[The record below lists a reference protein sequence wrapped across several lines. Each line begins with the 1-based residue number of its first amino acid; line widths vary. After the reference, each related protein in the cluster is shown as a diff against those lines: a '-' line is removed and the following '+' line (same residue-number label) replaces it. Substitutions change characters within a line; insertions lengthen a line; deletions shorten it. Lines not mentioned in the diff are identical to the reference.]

1 MIRPLTLCAAIWLT
15 IGAVWTQGHAAP
27 AQVDAERSAITDVW
41 FGSTR
46 IDLYLSQG
54 VPFRLFTLDA
64 PPRLVLDFQEVDWT
78 GLHAEQV
85 LDSERVRQVRFG
97 DYVPGWSRMVLEL
110 DGPMSVSLADM
121 AVEAD
126 TGGAH
131 LTVRLQP
138 ETAEAF
144 AAGAGARH
152 DPRWD
157 LPPPADLPAVPERG
171 PDAPLVVVLDP
182 GHGGLDPGAETETVN
197 EKTLMLTF
205 ARELRDVLMRS
216 GGFEVVLTRDADRF
230 VSLEQRVSIAHQ
242 AGADV
247 FLSLHA
253 DALAE
258 GLAHG
263 ATVHVLARDA
273 SDAASARL
281 AERHDRA
288 DLLSGV
294 DLSETDDEVTGV
306 LLDLARQETQPRTE
320 ALANDL
326 LRSMAAAGGPM
337 NNRPLRRA
345 AFSVL
350 KAADIPSVLIE
361 IGFLSSPR
369 DLRNLQ
375 NPAWRAGMA
384 LGLRN
389 GLQAWRDADVALQP
403 LIRQ

>member
-1 MIRPLTLCAAIWLT
+1 MIRPLILFAAIWLE
-15 IGAVWTQGHAAP
+15 IGMAQAGDLGGHAR
-27 AQVDAERSAITDVW
+27 VDAERSRITDAW
-41 FGSTR
+41 FKSAQ

-64 PPRLVLDFQEVDWT
+64 PPRLVLDLQEADWT
-78 GLHAEQV
+78 GLRPERF
-85 LDSERVRQVRFG
+85 LDSERVTQVRFG
-97 DYVPGWSRMVLEL
+97 DYLLGWSRLVLEL
-110 DGPMSVSLADM
+110 DGPMSVSRADM
-121 AVEAD
+121 TLGD
-126 TGGAH
+126 GTGGAH

-138 ETAEAF
+138 ETPEAF
-144 AAGAGARH
+144 AAGAGAPL

-157 LPPPADLPAVPERG
+157 LPPPAEIPAVPPRG
-171 PDAPLVVVLDP
+171 PNAPLVVVLDP
-182 GHGGLDPGAETETVN
+182 GHGGLDPGAETDTVN

-205 ARELRDVLMRS
+205 ARELRDLLERS
-216 GGFEVVLTRDADRF
+216 GGFHVVLTRDTDRF

-242 AGADV
+242 MGADV

-258 GLAHG
+258 GMAHG

-273 SDAASARL
+273 SDSASARL

-288 DLLSGV
+288 DLLSGI
-294 DLSETDDEVTGV
+294 DLSDADDEVTGV
-306 LLDLARQETQPRTE
+306 LLDLARQETRPRTE
-320 ALANDL
+320 ALAKEL
-326 LRSMAAAGGPM
+326 VRSMAEAGGPM

-369 DLRNLQ
+369 DLRNLRD
-375 NPAWRAGMA
+375 PVWRAGMA

-389 GLQAWRDADVALQP
+389 GLLAWRDADIALRP